1 MNRALTKGLLIGLG
15 LGLIMAAAVTMVYIP
30 DKSLSAPEAQDIEL
44 MARGLG
50 MVYPDEVSTPTAGQ
64 DGTAG
69 ANNGNPVEED
79 AGGAGT
85 SEDEDSQPQLVLVVI
100 PEDFTATGIAR
111 VLEFG
116 GVIEEAEA
124 LIALAVEQGL
134 ETRLKAGAYIMEG
147 DMNFQEVLATLS
159 DPPAKGWLR
168 LPGDQAE
175 PSTGTDADTDPTG
188 GD

>member
-1 MNRALTKGLLIGLG
+1 MKRALTKGLLIGLG
-15 LGLIMAAAVTMVYIP
+15 LGLITATAVTMVYIP
-30 DKSLSAPEAQDIEL
+30 DKPLPVPEAQDIEL

-50 MVYPDEVSTPTAGQ
+50 MVYPDEVSTPAAGQ

-69 ANNGNPVEED
+69 ADNGDPAVED
-79 AGGAGT
+79 AGDAGT
-85 SEDEDSQPQLVLVVI
+85 SEDKDSQPQLVLVVI

-147 DMNFQEVLATLS
+147 AMNLQEVLATLS
-159 DPPAKGWLR
+159 DPPFSGWLR

-175 PSTGTDADTDPTG
+175 PSTGTDIDTDPTG
-188 GD
+188 GE